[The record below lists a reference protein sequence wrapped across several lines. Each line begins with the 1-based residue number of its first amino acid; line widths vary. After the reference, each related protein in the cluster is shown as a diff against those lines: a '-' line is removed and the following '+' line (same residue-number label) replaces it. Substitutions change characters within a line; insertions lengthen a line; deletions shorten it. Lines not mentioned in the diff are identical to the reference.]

1 MRTILWQAIKAE
13 ENLAESYRRWAEQ
26 LNRQELQQLFRQ
38 LAEEHRQHAANL
50 QSCLA
55 RQP

>member
-38 LAEEHRQHAANL
+38 LAEEHRRHATNL